1 VLKVLKDLKDLR
13 VTRAPQVP
21 QVPQAHKVLQAH
33 KALREQKEI
42 RAIMV
47 LRVKKAKVE
56 PLHVVLLLKQAQF
69 AALVDLKRMSQAM
82 QDILLQVGLYSLLVS
97 MIIMSLL
104 GNNSNFIL
112 WQLLKLLLNRSIV
125 QETAGTGSS
134 SLWMRQII

>member
-33 KALREQKEI
+33 KDLRERKEI
-42 RAIMV
+42 RVIMV

-56 PLHVVLLLKQAQF
+56 PLHVVVLFQQPQF
-69 AALVDLKRMSQAM
+69 AELVDLKVMSQAI
-82 QDILLQVGLYSLLVS
+82 QDILLLVGLYSLLVS

>member
-13 VTRAPQVP
+13 VTRAAQVP

-33 KALREQKEI
+33 KALRERKEI
-42 RAIMV
+42 RVIMV

-56 PLHVVLLLKQAQF
+56 PLHVVVLFQQPQF
-69 AALVDLKRMSQAM
+69 AALVDLKAMFQAI
-82 QDILLQVGLYSLLVS
+82 QDILLLVGLYSMLMA

>member
-47 LRVKKAKVE
+47 LRVKKAKVV
-56 PLHVVLLLKQAQF
+56 PLHVVVLFQHHQF
-69 AALVDLKRMSQAM
+69 AAHVDLKVMYQAI
-82 QDILLQVGLYSLLVS
+82 QGIVLLVGLYLQLVS
-97 MIIMSLL
+97 LIIMSLL

-125 QETAGTGSS
+125 REMAETGSS

>member
-33 KALREQKEI
+33 KALRERKGI
-42 RAIMV
+42 RVIMV

-56 PLHVVLLLKQAQF
+56 PLHVVLLIQQAQF
-69 AALVDLKRMSQAM
+69 AALVDLKVMSQAM
-82 QDILLQVGLYSLLVS
+82 QDILLLVGLYSLLVS